1 MWQMGSMLKALLLH
15 TKVQWLS
22 QGRVPEQL
30 SELQVELAVFF
41 LKHKFH
47 LKEWMKDKLW
57 LFKLGYLKD
66 IFSKNEASPW
76 LQGKQGTESV
86 VNDIQ
91 IFKLQSEFWKL
102 AYTSTMNMKLPNT

>member
-30 SELQVELAVFF
+30 FELQAELAVFF

-47 LKEWMKDKLW
+47 LKEGIRDKLW

-66 IFSKNEASPW
+66 IFSKMKPAHHSKENNGQNLLSM
-76 LQGKQGTESV
+76 
-86 VNDIQ
+86 
-91 IFKLQSEFWKL
+91 IFKLSNYNQNF
-102 AYTSTMNMKLPNT
+102 